1 MKEMFSLL
9 YDEQK
14 KLQYL
19 IGCIAFLIAPTG
31 ALLQI
36 GGWRWDAA
44 RYIVS
49 LPESFFSYHPIQFF
63 IPVSS

>member
-14 KLQYL
+14 KLYNTL
-19 IGCIAFLIAPTG
+19 LVAFLIAPTG

-36 GGWRWDAA
+36 GGGRWDVAP
-44 RYIVS
+44 YI
-49 LPESFFSYHPIQFF
+49 
-63 IPVSS
+63 